1 MIYIIGAGM
10 AGLLAARMLA
20 RHKPVIWEAQDSL
33 PHNHSAVLRF
43 RTPAVGDILGIPFK
57 KVRMI
62 KATVPW
68 NGPVADD
75 LAYSLKATGVRRTD
89 RSIPRTAVEAER
101 WIAPPNFIEQM
112 AAGLDIRF
120 GHQLQFL
127 DDDAKVISTIP
138 MPALMRALNH
148 SPRPEFPFRS
158 GVNISARI
166 MHCDAYASLYVPN
179 PSLPFSRVSITGDEL
194 IVECSDNQV
203 NDTNADVTA
212 TIACRLLGIG
222 EGQLYDVQVHEQ
234 AYAKI
239 LPIDEGAR
247 RTFIHW
253 ASTIKGR
260 AFSLGRFATWRPGLL
275 LDDLIKDVRV
285 IESLMTSSSP
295 AYDAERI
302 ERERKAS

>member
-1 MIYIIGAGM
+1 
-10 AGLLAARMLA
+10 
-20 RHKPVIWEAQDSL
+20 
-33 PHNHSAVLRF
+33 
-43 RTPAVGDILGIPFK
+43 
-57 KVRMI
+57 MI

-75 LAYSLKATGVRRTD
+75 LAYSLKVTGVRRTD
-89 RSIPRTAVEAER
+89 RSIPRTTVEAER
-101 WIAPPNFIEQM
+101 WIAPPDFIDQM
-112 AAGLDIRF
+112 AEGLDIRF
-120 GHQLQFL
+120 DHQWDFL

-138 MPALMRALNH
+138 MPALMRALNY
-148 SPRPEFPFRS
+148 SSRPEFPSRS

-166 MHCDAYASLYVPN
+166 VHCDAYASLYVPN

-194 IVECSDNQV
+194 IVECSDINHV

-212 TIACRLLGIG
+212 TIAARLLGIG
-222 EGQLYDVQVHEQ
+222 EGNLYDIAVHDQ

-275 LDDLIKDVRV
+275 LDDLIHDVRV
-285 IESLMTSSSP
+285 IESLMNSTSL
-295 AYDAERI
+295 AYDAEKI
-302 ERERKAS
+302 ERERRRQ